1 MRSHRPGRRIRVMPD
16 RERLQLTLEL
26 DSRTEP
32 ITGRMRA
39 RGGETRPFTG
49 WLGLAAALGSVLE
62 GGQQDVT
69 ATQHSDPEMIADA
82 GSGH

>member
-1 MRSHRPGRRIRVMPD
+1 MTD
-16 RERLQLTLEL
+16 RGRLQLTLEL

-39 RGGETRPFTG
+39 QRGPTRPFTG

-62 GGQQDVT
+62 HDQRD
-69 ATQHSDPEMIADA
+69 AEAAPRSDREMTGEA
-82 GSGH
+82 GSAP